1 MDDDITIPRTSAE
14 ALIKMAHRV
23 LEMTDGESL
32 GMERSEVAAIN
43 NRREQLKGA
52 VYCVEKA
59 IYIKDSKPLNIDRM
73 SNNAER
79 NMSKNVI
86 PLRCWAARRKN
97 VMISLCIGR
106 ARTPPCLE
114 NDGATTIIA
123 FKCVKTGN

>member
-23 LEMTDGESL
+23 LEMTDGESF

-79 NMSKNVI
+79 
-86 PLRCWAARRKN
+86 LRHREDDFYDNKANFIEGRR
-97 VMISLCIGR
+97 
-106 ARTPPCLE
+106 
-114 NDGATTIIA
+114 
-123 FKCVKTGN
+123 